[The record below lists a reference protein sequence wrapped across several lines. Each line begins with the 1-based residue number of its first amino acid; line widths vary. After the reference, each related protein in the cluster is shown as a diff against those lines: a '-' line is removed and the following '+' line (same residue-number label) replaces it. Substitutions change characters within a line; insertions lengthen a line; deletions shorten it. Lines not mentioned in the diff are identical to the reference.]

1 MGTDSKGTGIKL
13 WSRQRCFLWVI
24 YKVHFKGEV
33 SQLWRRIGASKDMK
47 RLRKVER
54 VTAKLQTV
62 QGVEGWQA

>member
-24 YKVHFKGEV
+24 QKVHFKGEV
-33 SQLWRRIGASKDMK
+33 SQLWRRKGASKDMK